1 MKTFARIGIALL
13 FALPPASLAD
23 VLPPPPPPILSV
35 NVADHCTASDSG
47 GTAHTYST
55 SQFLGICALVAAQEQ
70 GAVSSYQLTYDNT
83 FGFYVQTLN
92 GTAPS
97 ATQYWAL
104 YKNGAYSDA
113 GLSTM
118 TIVSGDQLSF
128 QLTDWTDNST
138 IGSPVLFKIGT
149 LISPPAATTA
159 GGGSGGIW
167 MHPPF
172 DVPAAFE
179 YLESVQNSDGS
190 FGSPMLNDWV
200 AIASAVGESPTLRA
214 KLTAYETA
222 HPVISTVVTE
232 NERHAMALEA
242 LGINPYSGTPVD
254 YIEPIIRSF
263 DGTQF
268 GDPSLVND
276 DIFAI
281 FPLLHAGYEK
291 NDPVIASTTAFI
303 LSRQGTSGLWNDSV
317 DLTAAAIQALRLMPD
332 SGNVRYAISKATGYL
347 RDKQLEDGSFG
358 APYSSSW
365 MLQAIAAMN
374 GTATDWQQ
382 DSYTPDYYLATLQ
395 DSDGGVHA
403 SSTADRVWATAYAI
417 PGIRR
422 ATWDSLLSSF
432 AKPLPV
438 TTSAT
443 SAPAATSTAETA
455 TSTPESPAVNAA
467 QAPAPAHAPDN
478 ENPQTPINE
487 SSATG
492 SPATSS
498 DAQAASAVLSVNS
511 TDPWQYTLLV
521 PFLILLAALG
531 FKYRKKLGI

>member
-1 MKTFARIGIALL
+1 MKTFARIGIALI
-13 FALPPASLAD
+13 FALPSVSFAD
-23 VLPPPPPPILSV
+23 VLPPPPPPPILSV
-35 NVADHCTASDSG
+35 NVTDYCTASDSG
-47 GTAHTYST
+47 GTAHPYAT

-70 GAVSSYQLTYDNT
+70 GAVSSYQLTYDDA

-92 GTAPS
+92 GIAPS

-104 YKNGAYSDA
+104 YKNDAYADA

-149 LISPPAATTA
+149 LISPPVATTA

-172 DVPAAFE
+172 DVPAALR
-179 YLESVQNSDGS
+179 YLESVQNPDGS
-190 FGSPMLNDWV
+190 FGSPMLSDWV
-200 AIASAVGESPTLRA
+200 AIAAAVGESPALRA
-214 KLTAYETA
+214 KLAAYETT

-242 LGINPYSGTPVD
+242 LGVNPYSGTPVD

-281 FPLLHAGYEK
+281 FPLLHAGYETG
-291 NDPVIASTTAFI
+291 DPVIASTTAFI
-303 LSRQGTSGLWNDSV
+303 LSKQGANGLWNDSV
-317 DLTAAAIQALRLMPD
+317 DLTAAAIQALTLMPD
-332 SGNVRYAISKATGYL
+332 SGNVRYAISKATGSL
-347 RDKQLEDGSFG
+347 RGKQVEDGSFG
-358 APYSSSW
+358 DPYSSSW

-403 SSTADRVWATAYAI
+403 SSTSDRVWATAYAI
-417 PGIRR
+417 PAIRR
-422 ATWDSLLSSF
+422 ATWGNLLTSF
-432 AKPLPV
+432 AKPVPV
-438 TTSAT
+438 
-443 SAPAATSTAETA
+443 ATSTSAAATETTPTDTA
-455 TSTPESPAVNAA
+455 STAGTSPVPTQDETTP
-467 QAPAPAHAPDN
+467 
-478 ENPQTPINE
+478 
-487 SSATG
+487 
-492 SPATSS
+492 SPATGGSPVEVGTTTG
-498 DAQAASAVLSVNS
+498 AQAAGAALSVDL
-511 TDPWQYTLLV
+511 TDPWQYILLL

-531 FKYRKKLGI
+531 LKYRRKREI